1 MWQNSYDGS
10 PTLYII
16 PTPIGNLD
24 DITIRALNVLKQ
36 VEVVFSEDTRVT
48 SLLLKHFDIKKHL
61 IITGNSTISWK
72 DAIVK
77 AIAEASKSIDY
88 LSEVKILEQR
98 ATIDGDKISEYF
110 VDLDISFT
118 IDVNRK
124 NS

>member
-61 IITGNSTISWK
+61 ISLHDHNEEK
-72 DAIVK
+72 VK
-77 AIAEASKSIDY
+77 EN
-88 LSEVKILEQR
+88 V
-98 ATIDGDKISEYF
+98 
-110 VDLDISFT
+110 LD
-118 IDVNRK
+118 
-124 NS
+124 